1 MEAGRVCR
9 ESGTLSRMTDATEHR
24 NHDTPP
30 PMHGPLAAIMWAFF
44 LGCSWTWVIG
54 MFFPVLLVRDYGV
67 WGWVA
72 FALPNVLGAA
82 AMGWVLK
89 DAEVS
94 RGLVERHGPACRW
107 FSLVTVAYQLYL
119 IGALAGPMGLTVAG
133 LVALGVLVFGRGEN
147 LRDTYAAVLIFA
159 VSVGLFI
166 SAQTTGELW
175 TRLDPTLF
183 MGRLTRL
190 DLYLFVPAAVFGFAL
205 CPYLDLTF
213 HRARQATTPGT
224 GRAAFT
230 IGFGVVFFSM
240 IVFSLGYAGG
250 LANAS
255 GHIGYDLAPMLW
267 PVLLVQL
274 VVQGGFTMAVH
285 IRSLMGRGGG
295 QGEVRGQVRGG
306 RGEFGLFV
314 TLALGLMLGLGAL
327 LMDGEPGPWIRWDFV
342 TSVTELGYRGFLML
356 YGTVFPAYV
365 FLCMIPTYRQVSHK
379 AKIYV
384 FAVAATLSYPLACVA
399 FIANRSIW
407 VLAIFAVIVGARCVV
422 ELLPR
427 KAVSG

>member
-1 MEAGRVCR
+1 MR
-9 ESGTLSRMTDATEHR
+9 
-24 NHDTPP
+24 
-30 PMHGPLAAIMWAFF
+30 GPLAAIMWAFF

-72 FALPNVLGAA
+72 FALPNVVGAA

-89 DAEVS
+89 DAGVS
-94 RGLVERHGPACRW
+94 RGLVERHGAACRW
-107 FSLVTVAYQLYL
+107 FGLVTVAYQLYL

-133 LVALGVLVFGRGEN
+133 LVALGVLVIGRADN
-147 LRDTYAAVLIFA
+147 LRDTFAALLIFA

-166 SAQTTGELW
+166 YAQTTGQLW
-175 TRLDPTLF
+175 TRLDPTAF
-183 MGRLTRL
+183 IPRLTTL
-190 DLYLFVPAAVFGFAL
+190 DLYFFAPAALFGFAL

-213 HRARQATTPGT
+213 HRARQATSPGA

-230 IGFGVVFFSM
+230 VGFGVVFFSM
-240 IVFSLGYAGG
+240 IVFSLAYAGG
-250 LANAS
+250 LANAT
-255 GHIGYDLAPMLW
+255 GHIGYDLSPILW

-274 VVQGGFTMAVH
+274 VVQGGFTVAVH
-285 IRSLMGRGGG
+285 IRGLIGQGGGRDRG
-295 QGEVRGQVRGG
+295 QGEVRGRGQLRGGLRGG
-306 RGEFGLFV
+306 RAEFGLFI
-314 TLALGLMLGLGAL
+314 TLALGLMLGLGVL
-327 LMDGEPGPWIRWDFV
+327 LVDGEPGPWIKWNFV

-399 FIANRSIW
+399 FIANRSVW
-407 VLAIFAVIVGARCVV
+407 VVAIFVVMVGARCVIEV
-422 ELLPR
+422 LPR
-427 KAVSG
+427 RSD